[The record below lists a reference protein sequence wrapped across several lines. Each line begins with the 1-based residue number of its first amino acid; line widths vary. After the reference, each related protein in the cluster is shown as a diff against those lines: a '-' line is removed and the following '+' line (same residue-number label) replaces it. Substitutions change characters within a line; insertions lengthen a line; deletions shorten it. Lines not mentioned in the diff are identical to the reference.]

1 MLENL
6 YGPVDA
12 VDGDFAGEDLLLA
25 AVGADDE
32 LAVGVHVDGCA
43 AACAAARQIEGD
55 MAAQVDAGR
64 LVLVPEGT
72 TPPLT
77 RAQGRRW
84 RICCPSWKPA
94 EIPRIDP
101 SRRTL

>member
-12 VDGDFAGEDLLLA
+12 VDGDFAGEDLHLA

-43 AACAAARQIEGD
+43 AACAAAI
-55 MAAQVDAGR
+55 
-64 LVLVPEGT
+64 
-72 TPPLT
+72 
-77 RAQGRRW
+77 RA
-84 RICCPSWKPA
+84 PSGPVWA
-94 EIPRIDP
+94 SFANE
-101 SRRTL
+101 

>member
-32 LAVGVHVDGCA
+32 PAVGVHIDGCA
-43 AACAAARQIEGD
+43 AACAAARQSKVTWRPRLTQ
-55 MAAQVDAGR
+55 AALYSSRKGA
-64 LVLVPEGT
+64 
-72 TPPLT
+72 
-77 RAQGRRW
+77 
-84 RICCPSWKPA
+84 K
-94 EIPRIDP
+94 P
-101 SRRTL
+101 SRAKV

>member
-12 VDGDFAGEDLLLA
+12 VDGDFAGEDLHLA

-43 AACAAARQIEGD
+43 AACAAARQIEGVRFLWP
-55 MAAQVDAGR
+55 MM
-64 LVLVPEGT
+64 
-72 TPPLT
+72 
-77 RAQGRRW
+77 
-84 RICCPSWKPA
+84 SF
-94 EIPRIDP
+94 
-101 SRRTL
+101 